1 MSLATEKNVI
11 ITRKSRENIVK
22 ARAGVIELPKIAG
35 MAFGNG
41 GTDENGN
48 VIPPAEDQSSLAS
61 EIYRKEIDSY
71 SFPEDTTCRY
81 ECTLGEAELAGENI
95 SEVGL
100 YDVNGDIVCIKTFTN
115 KGKDG
120 DIEMTFTLDD
130 MF

>member
-48 VIPPAEDQSSLAS
+48 AYPLSKTI
-61 EIYRKEIDSY
+61 
-71 SFPEDTTCRY
+71 SFGISV
-81 ECTLGEAELAGENI
+81 TL
-95 SEVGL
+95 
-100 YDVNGDIVCIKTFTN
+100 
-115 KGKDG
+115 
-120 DIEMTFTLDD
+120 
-130 MF
+130 